1 MAGNGEITVSFETS
15 RYRGDSQSFCVR
27 DAIGRH
33 LSFKNS
39 VYGGSN
45 PPARTTV
52 LYPRGQRDRSAKS
65 TSGGSNP
72 LSTSSVHNAKSGRDV
87 KVTHERNKFKVD
99 TGPKFIRG
107 CGGTQYTPDLETGAS
122 GHES

>member
-1 MAGNGEITVSFETS
+1 M
-15 RYRGDSQSFCVR
+15 R

-99 TGPKFIRG
+99 TGPKFYGRLG
-107 CGGTQYTPDLETGAS
+107 KLANPLDLESRFS
-122 GHES
+122 GFDSPVAYQQVAAGVLSGFNHTVEP